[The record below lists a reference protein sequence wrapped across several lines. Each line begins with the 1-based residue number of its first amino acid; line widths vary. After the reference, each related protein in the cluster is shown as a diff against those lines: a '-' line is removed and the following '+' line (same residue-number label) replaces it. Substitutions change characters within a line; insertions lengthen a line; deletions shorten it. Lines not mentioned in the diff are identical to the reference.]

1 MQGPGSA
8 ARWWETSL
16 EEAKGSHSRA
26 KQTAFTK
33 PNCWRSWWTQ
43 SLAAHCLDISR
54 WVEQKY
60 RFRVWREG
68 APQLQQKSFLSL
80 KWPYFGENQ
89 SNPVHLRNKH
99 IPAHAVRAGLVWTR
113 CLQRVY
119 FTKYVLGRQGFFPT
133 VKLAGG
139 KRRPFHL
146 IPFLSHFPEKF
157 SRRRGIYLL
166 PLKILDWYSVL
177 YNPCIC
183 LNLNLSSYESNKIKT
198 SISWSY

>member
-99 IPAHAVRAGLVWTR
+99 IPAHAVRAGLVWTG

-119 FTKYVLGRQGFFPT
+119 FTKYVLGRQGFFSNCEIGRREEAALSPDPLSVT
-133 VKLAGG
+133 LSRKVFTEERNISSASENFGLIFCPLQPMHLLKFKL
-139 KRRPFHL
+139 
-146 IPFLSHFPEKF
+146 KF
-157 SRRRGIYLL
+157 I
-166 PLKILDWYSVL
+166 W
-177 YNPCIC
+177 
-183 LNLNLSSYESNKIKT
+183 IK
-198 SISWSY
+198 